1 MHVHSLFCSNVVS
14 GVSSPGE
21 CNEFKM
27 SISSHV
33 HPYIWL
39 SCKLKQWTGCAISSG
54 VLFQSVFETQLFD
67 ISTFFDSS
75 WNPRQFCVCMCRNAI
90 PQKFHQMLWAVKHGL
105 WWYGIEELKEIIE
118 ADCVKISRIKKI
130 WNLCFS
136 QFR

>member
-1 MHVHSLFCSNVVS
+1 
-14 GVSSPGE
+14 VSSPGG
-21 CNEFKM
+21 CKDVNH
-27 SISSHV
+27 ISW

-67 ISTFFDSS
+67 ISTFFDS
-75 WNPRQFCVCMCRNAI
+75 WNPRQFCVCVCRNAI

-105 WWYGIEELKEIIE
+105 KSDGRRNEELKEIIE

-130 WNLCFS
+130 WNLLQSVSLTLKKKACKILNYKNH
-136 QFR
+136 